1 MVTARTKSVKGNLM
15 ALPSKSAPCWQKLA
29 TGGLKRLRTTNL
41 GAQMLSQ
48 RLEMSKLSPMQK
60 AEEVYDFFV
69 KWERGLANEIAQL
82 SSI

>member
-60 AEEVYDFFV
+60 ADEVYDFFV